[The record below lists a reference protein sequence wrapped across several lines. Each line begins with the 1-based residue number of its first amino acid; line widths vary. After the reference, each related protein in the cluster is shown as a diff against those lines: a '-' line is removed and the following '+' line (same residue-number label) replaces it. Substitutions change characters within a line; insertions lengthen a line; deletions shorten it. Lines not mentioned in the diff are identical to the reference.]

1 MPGIAVQ
8 LPVSRDHK
16 DGIRLVKNYR
26 QLGMQN
32 LKMVVLTCPGE
43 RIMEP
48 DFGVGAR
55 NFLFEPLTGATLDRL
70 ENRILEQQQRYL
82 PYLVIRDIQFV
93 SALNNP
99 TVDENYLAISIS
111 FYNKVL
117 KTADSIMLPIS

>member
-43 RIMEP
+43 
-48 DFGVGAR
+48 
-55 NFLFEPLTGATLDRL
+55 
-70 ENRILEQQQRYL
+70 
-82 PYLVIRDIQFV
+82 
-93 SALNNP
+93 
-99 TVDENYLAISIS
+99 
-111 FYNKVL
+111 
-117 KTADSIMLPIS
+117 